1 MKKASF
7 FSLKIGFFSGKIFA
21 FFLSDF
27 TPECVNKKS
36 QKQHIFGVTVF
47 GKKTK

>member
-36 QKQHIFGVTVF
+36 QKQHTFGVTVF
-47 GKKTK
+47 GKKNK

>member
-7 FSLKIGFFSGKIFA
+7 FGHKIAFFSGKIFS
-21 FFLSDF
+21 FFMSDF

-36 QKQHIFGVTVF
+36 QKQHIFSVTVF